1 LKLSK
6 IFIVLFTVCLISIS
20 LLSCTGP
27 EVTEPPDVTVP
38 PPMNTEQPEPGNNT
52 QQNEPAPVNNDNTVE
67 VVYFHMQQR
76 CVTCLCFE
84 ERISTVI
91 AENFN
96 NEIENGKL
104 VYKIIDI
111 TDKDN
116 ETIVIK
122 YQAFGSQLFIN
133 KIIDNKDNI
142 QNITEIWDW
151 KCPKDKQG
159 FDDKVK
165 ALIEQALTEIND

>member
-6 IFIVLFTVCLISIS
+6 ILIGLFTICLITIS
-20 LLSCTGP
+20 LFGCIRP

-38 PPMNTEQPEPGNNT
+38 PPVNTEQSKPGNNT
-52 QQNEPAPVNNDNTVE
+52 NQNEPAPVNNNNTVE

-84 ERISTVI
+84 ERINVVI

-96 NEIENGKL
+96 DEIENGKL

-111 TDKDN
+111 TDKEN
-116 ETIVIK
+116 EPIVIK

-142 QNITEIWDW
+142 QNIQEIWDW
-151 KCPKDKQG
+151 KCTRDKPG
-159 FDDKVK
+159 FDNKVK
-165 ALIEQALTEIND
+165 ALIEQALTEISY